1 MSNRFIKSQLEK
13 YGSFAEP
20 EFSSDNAVGVAVY
33 AAIRKGKIKI

>member
-1 MSNRFIKSQLEK
+1 MSNRFIKSKLEK
-13 YGSFAEP
+13 HGSFAEP